1 MLGDVRSSV
10 FLHLASFQILRCT
23 DTLGGV
29 RGALSG
35 AVMGAFGCTIA
46 QLAVNELEVTRL
58 KFVSRKLKASPRPAP
73 VESKPAE
80 PQNVPPFLDKVA
92 RLFGLQRMSNEE
104 YLTKLR
110 KERDA
115 ALKRI
120 AILEN
125 EDREQTW
132 ASVVEEANQ
141 GSGSTSSEA

>member
-1 MLGDVRSSV
+1 MDNS
-10 FLHLASFQILRCT
+10 
-23 DTLGGV
+23 GGI
-29 RGALSG
+29 RGALPG
-35 AVMGAFGCTIA
+35 FLMGALGCTIA

-58 KFVSRKLKASPRPAP
+58 KFVSQKLKASPQPTP
-73 VESKPAE
+73 VQTKPTE

-92 RLFGLQRMSNEE
+92 SLFGLQRMSNEE

-120 AILEN
+120 AVLEN
-125 EDREQTW
+125 EERERTW

-141 GSGSTSSEA
+141 GSGSQSSEG